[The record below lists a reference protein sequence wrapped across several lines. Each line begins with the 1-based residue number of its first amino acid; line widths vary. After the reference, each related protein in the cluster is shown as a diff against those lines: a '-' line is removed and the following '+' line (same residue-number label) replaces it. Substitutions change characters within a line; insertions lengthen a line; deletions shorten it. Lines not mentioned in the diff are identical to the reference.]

1 MINANEQRVIRVAEG
16 TFEYQG
22 ELYTVRSTYLRALK
36 RKLNEK
42 KVELTPEQADKAL
55 RKIYSNVEK
64 GVREGYL
71 KKLSREQADKKREE
85 REPIFDGGDLFGDGS
100 GTGADAQQGTQQEAQ
115 QGKRQGT
122 QQETQQG
129 MTVPAAEGVQQAPLH
144 MEALEKIRNTE
155 VEGATAYTAN
165 EQVARQLNAGTGQT
179 AVTMLAALS
188 ICIPVLVFYLK
199 VFKHRRKA
207 FPVMSGAV
215 LMGLSILVAGGV
227 YMCSSRAWS
236 ADTWETVAVESG
248 YFKERQ
254 AVAQSDLRRVLS
266 GIGLEPGVEIS
277 GLEDSAVY
285 RDAKSIF
292 SARLAGQNLPEL
304 SRWTKEIREALYSV
318 LPKEPVENVNEVS
331 DVLVRRYRMALDT
344 PYAAYLSEMRQRG
357 ELRNTLI
364 ITGCFFMLVLS
375 TVFIWR
381 GTKYMHR
388 RFRGLSYGI
397 GMAGAAFLAAGAVNI
412 MTAGPLS
419 VEPEA
424 YRLLFEGYVKWCNE
438 NILYFGILLLCIS
451 VFTWGAAY
459 VTRKSFSEKTE
470 LKIEETH
477 V

>member
-85 REPIFDGGDLFGDGS
+85 REPIFDSGDLFGDGS
-100 GTGADAQQGTQQEAQ
+100 GTGVDAQQGKQQEAQ
-115 QGKRQGT
+115 QGKR
-122 QQETQQG
+122 QETQQG

-144 MEALEKIRNTE
+144 MEALEKIRSTE

-412 MTAGPLS
+412 LTAGPLS

>member
-85 REPIFDGGDLFGDGS
+85 REPIFDSGDLFGDGS
-100 GTGADAQQGTQQEAQ
+100 GTGVDAQ
-115 QGKRQGT
+115 QGKR
-122 QQETQQG
+122 QETQQG

-144 MEALEKIRNTE
+144 MEALEKIRSTE
-155 VEGATAYTAN
+155 VEGAMAYTAN

-179 AVTMLAALS
+179 AVTMLAALG

-254 AVAQSDLRRVLS
+254 AVAQSDLRRVLA

-304 SRWTKEIREALYSV
+304 SRRTKEIREALYSV

-397 GMAGAAFLAAGAVNI
+397 GMAGVAFLAAGAVNI

-459 VTRKSFSEKTE
+459 VTKKSFSEKTE

>member
-85 REPIFDGGDLFGDGS
+85 REPIFDSGDLFGDGS
-100 GTGADAQQGTQQEAQ
+100 GTGVDAQQGKQQEAQ
-115 QGKRQGT
+115 QGKR
-122 QQETQQG
+122 QETQQG

-144 MEALEKIRNTE
+144 MEALEKIRSTE

-179 AVTMLAALS
+179 AVTMLAALG

-412 MTAGPLS
+412 LTAGPLS

>member
-100 GTGADAQQGTQQEAQ
+100 GTGVDAQQG
-115 QGKRQGT
+115 K

-129 MTVPAAEGVQQAPLH
+129 KRQETQQGITVPAAEGVQQAPLH
-144 MEALEKIRNTE
+144 MEALEKIRSTE

-179 AVTMLAALS
+179 AVTMLAALG

-304 SRWTKEIREALYSV
+304 SRRTKEIREALYSV

-388 RFRGLSYGI
+388 RFRGLSP
-397 GMAGAAFLAAGAVNI
+397 
-412 MTAGPLS
+412 TAS
-419 VEPEA
+419 EWRA
-424 YRLLFEGYVKWCNE
+424 RLFWRRVL
-438 NILYFGILLLCIS
+438 
-451 VFTWGAAY
+451 
-459 VTRKSFSEKTE
+459 
-470 LKIEETH
+470 
-477 V
+477 

>member
-85 REPIFDGGDLFGDGS
+85 REPIFDSGDLFGDGS

-144 MEALEKIRNTE
+144 MEALEKIRSTE

-179 AVTMLAALS
+179 AVTMLAALG

-375 TVFIWR
+375 LPCLYGGGQNICTAGSADSPTASEWR
-381 GTKYMHR
+381 AR
-388 RFRGLSYGI
+388 LFWRRGL
-397 GMAGAAFLAAGAVNI
+397 
-412 MTAGPLS
+412 
-419 VEPEA
+419 
-424 YRLLFEGYVKWCNE
+424 
-438 NILYFGILLLCIS
+438 
-451 VFTWGAAY
+451 
-459 VTRKSFSEKTE
+459 
-470 LKIEETH
+470 
-477 V
+477 

>member
-85 REPIFDGGDLFGDGS
+85 REPIFDSGDLFGDGS
-100 GTGADAQQGTQQEAQ
+100 GTGVDAQQGKQQEAQ
-115 QGKRQGT
+115 QGKR
-122 QQETQQG
+122 QETQQG

-179 AVTMLAALS
+179 AVTMLAALG

-412 MTAGPLS
+412 LTAGPLS